1 MTDRAP
7 PLALP
12 APPLSPPA
20 DQPVDDAPAFA
31 PVPQRNPRH
40 DGWTP
45 KRQRDFVEALADTGS
60 VASACRAVGLNTNGA
75 YRLRRKP
82 GAEAFSA
89 AWDAALDAG
98 VRRLEDAAM
107 DRALNGVEQPVW
119 SYGKQVGTR
128 TKHNDRLLMFVL
140 RNRAGDRFGGS
151 TGATNNLNAG
161 RINALKAEW
170 KAEQEALQK
179 AEYWKARNA
188 MEAKLSEMHER
199 LNTPL
204 PPGLANYE
212 HAPADNEWWHR
223 PRDQWPKE
231 ADLDEDGVE
240 RGPDHGATV
249 NSAEHDD
256 DERAGPRVRRV

>member
-1 MTDRAP
+1 MTDRVP
-7 PLALP
+7 PLAL
-12 APPLSPPA
+12 SPPTA
-20 DQPVDDAPAFA
+20 PSVDDAPAFA

-45 KRQRDFVEALADTGS
+45 KRQRDFIEALADTGS

-82 GAEAFSA
+82 GAETFSA

-128 TKHNDRLLMFVL
+128 TKHNDHLLMFVL
-140 RNRAGDRFGGS
+140 RNRAADRFGGS
-151 TGATNNLNAG
+151 TGTNGNLNAG

-170 KAEQEALQK
+170 EAEKEAEKQ
-179 AEYWKARNA
+179 AEYARA
-188 MEAKLSEMHER
+188 RKSLEDKLTLMAER
-199 LNTPL
+199 LARPL
-204 PPGLANYE
+204 PPGLAN
-212 HAPADNEWWHR
+212 H
-223 PRDQWPKE
+223 
-231 ADLDEDGVE
+231 E
-240 RGPDHGATV
+240 RGPDEPRWEPRPPDEWPDDADRDADGLERREPRGA
-249 NSAEHDD
+249 AIEHDERD
-256 DERAGPRVRRV
+256 DQPGPRVRRV